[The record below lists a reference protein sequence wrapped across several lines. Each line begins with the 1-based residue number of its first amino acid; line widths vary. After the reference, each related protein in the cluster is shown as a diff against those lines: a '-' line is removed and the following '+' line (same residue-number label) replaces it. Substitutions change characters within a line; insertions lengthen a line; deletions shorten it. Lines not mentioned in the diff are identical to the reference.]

1 MLKNKLNKNDNMIT
15 SIFTNNNIVLFDLGE
30 NPYSVDY
37 RRKHP
42 DDFDEWGNYIGCVD
56 DDDDD

>member
-1 MLKNKLNKNDNMIT
+1 MIINT
-15 SIFTNNNIVLFDLGE
+15 FTNNNIVLFDLGE
-30 NPYSVDY
+30 NPHSVDY

-42 DDFDEWGNYIGCVD
+42 DDFDEWGNYIGYVD